1 VSASPCCATQPGRSS
16 GSAGGVTV
24 SSGSGGTGSAGRGA
38 GSSGAVSVGTVSVGT
53 VRIGIGSATG
63 AVDELVTAG
72 EVDSLAR
79 GAAGCGDGLSTVDWA
94 GDAVNPTS
102 TPRECVRTRERCRP
116 GSGEACGSF
125 LTEPGTMSACCGTST
140 TDACGPRSTSRAEGE
155 ADPMPN
161 TTIAPYRTADPAVAE
176 RPSLNWPLGLC
187 LASPIPPLSG

>member
-1 VSASPCCATQPGRSS
+1 VSASRFCATQPGRSS
-16 GSAGGVTV
+16 GSGNA
-24 SSGSGGTGSAGRGA
+24 GSGGGETGSGGSGT
-38 GSSGAVSVGTVSVGT
+38 GSSAAVNVGTAVLGCDA
-53 VRIGIGSATG
+53 ATG
-63 AVDELVTAG
+63 AVEELLTFG
-72 EVDSLAR
+72 ERGSVAR

-94 GDAVNPTS
+94 GDSFDPTS
-102 TPRECVRTRERCRP
+102 VRCGCVLTRERCRP

-125 LTEPGTMSACCGTST
+125 LTEPGTMSACRGTST
-140 TDACGPRSTSRAEGE
+140 TDACGSRSTSRAEGE